1 MATMA
6 IDQDATQTHFA
17 HLADLSGRRQSVWGG
32 ACRDQ
37 SGVAR
42 TLQIIDP

>member
-1 MATMA
+1 MA

-17 HLADLSGRRQSVWGG
+17 HLADLSGRRQSVWG